1 MRPGFFSMLDLL
13 SLLNDTLYDGLPYA
27 LICLSFVL
35 TAKYI
40 RFPDVTCS
48 GSFVFG
54 AAIAAIAIVRAG
66 LHPVVAVVLAAIGGA
81 AAGALTGFFFTVLRL
96 DRLLAGILS
105 AFVLYSVNL
114 MLLTPTLAYGNHP
127 TLFSWFEDRDRLI
140 VLANTGWHPWVI
152 GLLLIVVVGAK
163 IVLDRFL
170 RSEVG
175 LAMRCLEDEQAGEY
189 ALERHGLA
197 PSRLKLLALCLG
209 NAIVAVTGA
218 LVSFKEGA
226 ANAQRGFDVLIT
238 GLVAF
243 LLGEQLLKLL
253 QRIAPVAVTPWTAR
267 LRPTSGAILG
277 GIAYFAL
284 MTISQRLHVASEFT
298 KIALV
303 ALVALSAAPT
313 TNIVG
318 TLLRRR
324 RPAERSGGAESL
336 LGVESLA
343 FKYPSAD
350 KDSLQEVSFTVR
362 PGQVLQLAGGN
373 GVGKTTALRLVAGF
387 LDAQERGRI
396 LFKGVDLTGDRH
408 ERLKRIAYVD
418 QSADRGVVGCLTTQE
433 NLALA
438 AMGSQPSAW
447 RAALRPGTVA
457 HVARVLDRSPFGPE
471 VLGRRADQ
479 LSGGQRQVLNLLTL
493 LAKRDLP
500 ELVLLDEPT
509 NNLDAGNTERC
520 RRIIQT
526 LHDAGAAIVIVS
538 HARFDGIAIDR
549 VVDVPGAS
557 LSDPVIASGKDAA
570 EQ

>member
-1 MRPGFFSMLDLL
+1 MLDLL
-13 SLLNDTLYDGLPYA
+13 SMLNDTLYDGAPFA

-66 LHPVVAVVLAAIGGA
+66 FHPLVAVVLAAIGGA

-114 MLLTPTLAYGNHP
+114 MLLTPTLAYGNHL
-127 TLFSWFEDRDRLI
+127 TLFSWCEDRDRLI
-140 VLANTGWHPWVI
+140 VFANMGWHPWVI

-163 IVLDRFL
+163 IALDRFL

-197 PSRLKLLALCLG
+197 PSGLKILALCLG

-243 LLGEQLLKLL
+243 LLGEQLLRLV
-253 QRIAPVAVTPWTAR
+253 QRISVVAIKRWAAG
-267 LRPTSGAILG
+267 LRPTSGAIWG
-277 GIAYFAL
+277 GLAYFAL
-284 MTISQRLHVASEFT
+284 MTFSQRLHVASEFT

-303 ALVALSAAPT
+303 ALVALSAAPAT
-313 TNIVG
+313 SIFG
-318 TLLRRR
+318 TVLRRR
-324 RPAERSGGAESL
+324 HPLGSSDGAASL
-336 LGVESLA
+336 LGVERLA

-350 KDSLQEVSFTVR
+350 KDSLQELSFTIR
-362 PGQVLQLAGGN
+362 PGQVLQLSGGN

-387 LDAQERGRI
+387 LDAQDRGRI
-396 LFKGVDLTGDRH
+396 LFKGADLTGNRH
-408 ERLKRIAYVD
+408 ERLRRIAYVD

-438 AMGSQPSAW
+438 AMGSHPSMW
-447 RAALRPGTVA
+447 QNALRPSAVA
-457 HVARVLDRSPFGPE
+457 HVASVLDRSPFGPDI
-471 VLGRRADQ
+471 LGRRADQ

-493 LAKRDLP
+493 LAKRELP
-500 ELVLLDEPT
+500 ELVLLDEPI

-520 RRIIQT
+520 RQIIKT
-526 LHDAGAAIVIVS
+526 LHDDGAAIVIVS
-538 HARFDGIAIDR
+538 HARFEGITVDR
-549 VVDVPGAS
+549 VVDVNGTDTTDADIAAG
-557 LSDPVIASGKDAA
+557 SDGEK
-570 EQ
+570 

>member
-1 MRPGFFSMLDLL
+1 MLDIL
-13 SLLNDTLYDGLPYA
+13 SFLNDTLYDGLPYA

-66 LHPVVAVVLAAIGGA
+66 LNPVVAVVFAGIGGA

-96 DRLLAGILS
+96 DRLLSGILS

-114 MLLTPTLAYGNHP
+114 MLLTPTLAYGDRR
-127 TLFSWFEDRDRLI
+127 TLFSLFEERDRLI
-140 VLANTGWHPWVI
+140 VAANVGWHPWVI
-152 GLLLIVVVGAK
+152 GLLLVVVLSVK
-163 IVLDRFL
+163 VMLDRFL

-197 PSRLKLLALCLG
+197 PSRLKILALCLG

-243 LLGEQLLKLL
+243 LLGEQLVKLV
-253 QRIAPVAVTPWTAR
+253 QRISAVAVKQWTAR
-267 LRPTSGAILG
+267 LRPTSGAIWG
-277 GIAYFAL
+277 GLAYFAL
-284 MTISQRLHVASEFT
+284 MTFSQRLHVASEYT

-303 ALVALSAAPT
+303 ALVALSAAPA
-313 TNIVG
+313 TNIFG
-318 TLLRRR
+318 TVLRRR
-324 RPAERSGGAESL
+324 RPLGSSDGAESL
-336 LGVESLA
+336 LGVERLA

-350 KDSLQEVSFTVR
+350 RDSLQQLSFTVR

-396 LFKGVDLTGDRH
+396 LFKGADLTGNRH

-438 AMGSQPSAW
+438 AMGSHPSVW
-447 RAALRPGTVA
+447 RNALRPSTVE

-471 VLGRRADQ
+471 ILRRRADQ

-509 NNLDAGNTERC
+509 NNLDADNTERC
-520 RRIIQT
+520 RRIIKT
-526 LHDAGAAIVIVS
+526 LHDDGAAIVIVS
-538 HARFDGIAIDR
+538 HVRFEGITINR
-549 VVDVPGAS
+549 VVEVNGADII
-557 LSDPVIASGKDAA
+557 DPVIALGNSGE